1 MTVEAAKLFL
11 NNPFFNTSNP
21 QHWADLGCGTGLFT
35 RVLWQLLPKGSEIYA
50 LDRDQFRFAEPG
62 IHFIQQDFVQTPLHF
77 PVPLNGI
84 LMANSLHFVKDKLDF
99 LSQVHTQL
107 LPGGALLLVEY
118 DLNKANPWVPFP
130 LSYQAVLALFAQMG
144 FDFQGRLHEQASLYN
159 RANIYSALF
168 LKAL

>member
-21 QHWADLGCGTGLFT
+21 QAWADLGCGTGLFT
-35 RVLWQLLPKGSEIYA
+35 RVLWQLLPEQSEIYA
-50 LDRDQFRFAEPG
+50 YDRDKFRFAEPG
-62 IHFIQQDFVQTPLHF
+62 IHFIQQDFVQMPLHF
-77 PVPLNGI
+77 PMPLHGV
-84 LMANSLHFVKDKLDF
+84 LMANSLHFVKDKVGF
-99 LSQVHTQL
+99 LNQISAQI
-107 LPGGALLLVEY
+107 LPGGAFLLVEY

-130 LSYQAVLALFAQMG
+130 LSYQASLDLFTEMG

-168 LKAL
+168 LKAS